1 MKYYPVCLNVT
12 GKKCIVVG
20 GGEVGERKVKRL
32 VECGANVVVV
42 GKMLT
47 PTLKTMTGEGRI
59 AHIDADYD
67 ETHIH
72 GAFLVIGATDR
83 DEVNERISRQA
94 REKNILV
101 NIVDDP
107 ARCDFILPS
116 LLQRGDLLIAI
127 STGGKMPALARR
139 LREELE
145 GHYGPEYATLLT
157 ILGELRKEV
166 IARGYSSPK
175 NKRLFTALVNDILQH
190 IREKN
195 WDRLREIIRDC
206 VTRNP

>member
-190 IREKN
+190 ISTDFR
-195 WDRLREIIRDC
+195 
-206 VTRNP
+206 VTVFHKL